1 MSTDP
6 DLLTVVEDLRVVGRS
21 FTHRDFVEKV
31 QGALTYAEDW
41 QLPGM
46 LHGRIVRAQVP
57 SARIVS
63 VDTSAAEALPGVRT
77 VLTAKDVPHNEV
89 VDEASGLAL
98 DAVRVPVLASDR
110 IRYQGEPLVAV
121 AADTPAIAA
130 EATELVAIE
139 YEELPGVFDTE
150 AALSPDAPAVHPQG
164 NRLVDWRFER
174 GDVEAALRAR
184 GRGRGGD
191 IPHAGR
197 RPRLPRAR
205 GRSRVDRGRGAD
217 AARRHAGHRAR
228 AAGRD
233 DPEAADEQGSR
244 HWHLHGR
251 RLRGEG
257 GYDNRAVPG
266 ATGLGHPPPGEDG
279 LVAPGVAARPAEEAP
294 LPYALSNGGKRR
306 RADPGAGRR
315 DRR

>member
-1 MSTDP
+1 M
-6 DLLTVVEDLRVVGRS
+6 
-21 FTHRDFVEKV
+21 
-31 QGALTYAEDW
+31 
-41 QLPGM
+41 
-46 LHGRIVRAQVP
+46 
-57 SARIVS
+57 
-63 VDTSAAEALPGVRT
+63 
-77 VLTAKDVPHNEV
+77 LTAKDVPHNEV

-139 YEELPGVFDTE
+139 YEQLPGVFDTE

-174 GDVEAALRAR
+174 GDVEAALRAADVVVAETYR
-184 GRGRGGD
+184 TQAVD
-191 IPHAGR
+191 HAY
-197 RPRLPRAR
+197 LE
-205 GRSRVDRGRGAD
+205 
-217 AARRHAGHRAR
+217 
-228 AAGRD
+228 
-233 DPEAADEQGSR
+233 PEAGVGWIEGEVLTLRVATQVIEHGRQVATILKLPTNRVRVIGTV
-244 HWHLHGR
+244 HGR

-257 GYDNRAVPG
+257 GYDSRAVPG